1 MAFLKDAAKYTN
13 GANIVATIAQVDS
26 AITLLV
32 QRKQDLLS
40 IKSAIDANLVDYTN
54 ADRTELNAE
63 LSRLNNAI
71 KAI

>member
-1 MAFLKDAAKYTN
+1 MAFLKDAVKNTN
-13 GANIVATIAQVDS
+13 GANIVAMIAQVDS

-40 IKSAIDANLVDYTN
+40 IKAAVDANTTDYTN
-54 ADRTELNAE
+54 ADRAE
-63 LSRLNNAI
+63 LSAELTRVNNAI